1 MLLVGGDSFGRF
13 DEQNLHWAKIISNGK
28 AKSVAI
34 GGRDISTTSY
44 ATMQELYK
52 GNYTHCIFFIT
63 SFGRIGMQTNKQNE
77 IDIVDKV
84 IVKTPTEDYSKPTIN
99 DKSPY
104 WSMNIHGGTMHKVGG
119 LSFFNEEILMENLQ
133 ENSNADFLFKSI
145 PDFAF
150 THDRLGNLALIKNY
164 CQIHNIKLIFATN
177 FQDTEWRKAVKEFL
191 DINLFDL
198 GQLEH
203 LGPAILHDSI
213 IFQTLPSHYNTK
225 QHKEFAELFNKEFVN
240 WIN

>member
-1 MLLVGGDSFGRF
+1 MLLVGGDSFGVF
-13 DEQNLHWAKIISNGK
+13 DNNHPHWATIISNGN

-52 GNYTHCIFFIT
+52 NTYTHCIFFIT
-63 SFGRIGMQTNKQNE
+63 SFGRIGIQSGKQNE
-77 IDIVDKV
+77 MDIIDKV
-84 IVKTPTEDYSKPTIN
+84 IVKSPNEDYSKPTIDN
-99 DKSPY
+99 MSSY
-104 WSMNIHGGTMHKVGG
+104 SSMNIQGKSVGIIGPNGAGTTT
-119 LSFFNEEILMENLQ
+119 LDNYDTN
-133 ENSNADFLFKSI
+133 FLFKSI

-150 THDRLGNLALIKNY
+150 NHDRLSNLSLIKNY

-177 FQDTEWRKAVKEFL
+177 FQDTEWRQEVKEFL
-191 DINLFDL
+191 DIDLFAL
-198 GQLEH
+198 GQKEYQD
-203 LGPAILHDSI
+203 PAVLHNE
-213 IFQTLPSHYNTK
+213 LPSHYNTK